1 MKRLFVFPLLL
12 MVAACAAATACP
24 AAPAPVTACP
34 AAAISGL
41 L

>member
-12 MVAACAAATACP
+12 MVAACAATATAT
-24 AAPAPVTACP
+24 APVTACP